1 VTTAHVLVIDDDLG
15 TCETIG
21 DILQAR
27 GIQVHTT
34 TRGRTAL
41 ERLATDPVDVAIVDI
56 RLPDVPG
63 LELLDTARAIRPDLE
78 AIVITGYASVAT
90 AVQALNT
97 AAFAYF
103 VKPFDMNQLLVSL
116 DKALEKQRLAR
127 ALRESEERYRLL
139 IDSIGDAVFLMDL
152 DDRIVFANRRAVDL
166 TGYHEAELLGRSALT
181 LLTPEGARE
190 VGTRLAASRDG
201 AGVAPVHDVRLVRQ
215 DGRKLWVD
223 VTLSSV
229 LKESRVVGRLGVLH
243 DTTEKK
249 HLEDQLRQSQKMEA
263 IGRLAGGVAHD
274 FNNLL
279 AVIMGYSDLLRSALG
294 RRDRLAR
301 DVEEIR
307 RASERATALTQQLLA
322 FSRNQILQPQIV
334 EVNALVGNMA
344 EMLRRLIGE
353 DVELEL
359 RLDPEAG
366 RVSGDPGQLEQ
377 VLMNLAVNARD
388 AMPRG
393 GRLTLETQAVELDA
407 AYVESSPGCAPG
419 PHVRLAIHDTGCG
432 IPPEV
437 QAHLFEPFFTTKE
450 PGRGTGLGLSTVYGI
465 VKQHHGHIEVESQV
479 ERGTTFRIHL
489 PRVEAEAGTE
499 ARPAGSRGQPGGTET
514 IVVVE
519 DESALRDLIGRIL
532 EHSGYTVITAADGLE
547 ALEAIKAHDG
557 GIDLV
562 ITDLV
567 MPRLGGRELAARLR
581 DSHPKTRVLYLS
593 GYSAESVEK
602 PGEPSPD
609 ARLLQKPFT
618 PAALLQATREVL
630 DGPPPAEEP

>member
-63 LELLDTARAIRPDLE
+63 LELLDTARAMQPDLE

-90 AVQALNT
+90 AVQAVNT

-166 TGYHEAELLGRSALT
+166 TGYAEAQLLGRSALT

-190 VGTRLAASRDG
+190 VGTRLDASKDG

-243 DTTEKK
+243 DTTEKR

-322 FSRNQILQPQIV
+322 FSRNQILQPQVV

-353 DVELEL
+353 DIELEL
-359 RLDPEAG
+359 RLDPGAG

-393 GRLTLETQAVELDA
+393 GRLTLETRAVELEPA
-407 AYVESSPGCAPG
+407 QVESSPGCAPG
-419 PHVRLAIHDTGCG
+419 AYVRLAIHDTGYG
-432 IPPEV
+432 ITPEV

-465 VKQHHGHIEVESQV
+465 VKQHHGHIEVDSQP
-479 ERGTTFRIHL
+479 ERGATFRIHL
-489 PRVEAEAGTE
+489 PRVEAEPATE
-499 ARPAGSRGQPGGTET
+499 PRPGGSRGQPGGSET
-514 IVVVE
+514 VVVVE

-532 EHSGYTVITAADGLE
+532 GHSGYTVVTAADGIE
-547 ALEAIKAHDG
+547 ALDAIKAHG
-557 GIDLV
+557 GSIDLV

-581 DSHPKTRVLYLS
+581 GSHPKTRLLYLS

-602 PGEPSPD
+602 PSEPGPD

-630 DGPPPAEEP
+630 DGPPPGEEG